1 MVREAFENVSESAM
15 EAIETVSEFAWEALE
30 KLRVQP
36 VVRSW

>member
-1 MVREAFENVSESAM
+1 MVREAFEKVCESAM